1 MLPPLRWLINHH
13 HVAIGPRPGDP
24 PFGCLFLVVKGLKFQ
39 TLGGFRYI
47 HTVIISQYVYM
58 KNMYI
63 SSYITICIY
72 TVYPYVLYACISL
85 GSILRLFLGTSFNM
99 FWSLPS
105 TTMLVDDASGI
116 SLMQHLYKFDAF
128 STSKF
133 PIWKIFCRPQHPQP
147 FEDSESWDRNTRMC
161 AWILKTSCTSI
172 NPWYPSL
179 HVSTKIW
186 PWPESK
192 RTLHCAKILE
202 IISFLT

>member
-1 MLPPLRWLINHH
+1 MYL
-13 HVAIGPRPGDP
+13 
-24 PFGCLFLVVKGLKFQ
+24 
-39 TLGGFRYI
+39 YI
-47 HTVIISQYVYM
+47 CTESF
-58 KNMYI
+58 
-63 SSYITICIY
+63 
-72 TVYPYVLYACISL
+72 ISL
-85 GSILRLFLGTSFNM
+85 GQILRLFLGTSFNM

-161 AWILKTSCTSI
+161 ASVASRTSYCLNSGLTCIISFVFRCAQRAWVLKATCTSI
-172 NPWYPSL
+172 NPWSPSL
-179 HVSTKIW
+179 HASTKIW

-192 RTLHCAKILE
+192 RTTHCAKILE